1 MPDINVHFNILSEQ
15 QEVRILILPIQL
27 TMTIQD
33 LAGILENTAHGLRLY
48 PSEATIAELKETLED
63 NNSSDL

>member
-1 MPDINVHFNILSEQ
+1 MPDVHVHFHILSEQ
-15 QEVRILILPIQL
+15 QEIRVLILPIQL

-33 LAGILENTAHGLRLY
+33 LAAILEDTAHGLRLY

-63 NNSSDL
+63 NSSDL